1 MRYNVLNNSEEI
13 ACVELE
19 NHKRKCIAICAI
31 TIIANVL
38 LTLFTVEATTKLFL
52 IINILVDIVVG
63 MYVYTYYLANIS
75 TQKKLIAISQK
86 AREKVSGTVEKIS
99 DETITHLSIE
109 CVEVKVSERILF
121 MPLNTIQLSCGENI
135 VAYCNSNVIV
145 EVEKC

>member
-1 MRYNVLNNSEEI
+1 MRYSVFSKSEEI
-13 ACVELE
+13 VGAELKK
-19 NHKRKCIAICAI
+19 HKRKCTAICAI
-31 TIIANVL
+31 ALITNVL
-38 LTLFTVEATTKLFL
+38 LTMFTTETTIKLFL
-52 IINILVDIVVG
+52 IINILLDIVVG

-86 AREKVSGTVEKIS
+86 AIEKVSGTVEKIS